1 MSAPSSLQTQHRYW
15 EYALSVYLMEPVLTT
30 FGSYCGMDKFWQKVG
45 IIADSD
51 CSFKYPQLLV
61 LMKCVLSLSHGN
73 AMPERSFSMNKIV
86 LESHS

>member
-1 MSAPSSLQTQHRYW
+1 
-15 EYALSVYLMEPVLTT
+15 
-30 FGSYCGMDKFWQKVG
+30 MDKFWQKVG

-51 CSFKYPQLLV
+51 GSFKYPQLLV